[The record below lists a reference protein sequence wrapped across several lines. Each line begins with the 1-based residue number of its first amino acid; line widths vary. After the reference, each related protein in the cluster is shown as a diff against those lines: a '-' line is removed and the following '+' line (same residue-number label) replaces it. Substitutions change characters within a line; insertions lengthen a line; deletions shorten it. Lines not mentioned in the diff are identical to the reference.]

1 MKTKTFLLVGL
12 LAIGAASLV
21 REARAKDSRPTPEW
35 VLPVDTARAI
45 AKRER
50 KPLLIISLNGNLD
63 GNC

>member
-1 MKTKTFLLVGL
+1 MRTNTMILVGL
-12 LAIGAASLV
+12 FTFGAVSLA
-21 REARAKDSRPTPEW
+21 REARALESRKTPEW